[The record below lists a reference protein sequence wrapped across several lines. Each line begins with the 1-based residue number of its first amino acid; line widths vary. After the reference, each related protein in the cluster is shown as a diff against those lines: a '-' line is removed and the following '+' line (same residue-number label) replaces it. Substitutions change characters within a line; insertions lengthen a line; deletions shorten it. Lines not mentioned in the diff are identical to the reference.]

1 MILRNFTFLIVRYA
15 QTLNQIFH
23 PSRSGLLMSFTVI
36 QTQKSCRMNISM
48 IQNKINYGQN
58 ITVMRDAISSTGRV
72 TGNQL
77 LLIDNMLFILRIDSL
92 SIKAKKLYVG

>member
-15 QTLNQIFH
+15 ETLNQILH
-23 PSRSGLLMSFTVI
+23 PSRSGLFMSFTVI
-36 QTQKSCRMNISM
+36 QTQKSYRMNISM
-48 IQNKINYGQN
+48 TQNKINYGQN

-77 LLIDNMLFILRIDSL
+77 LLLDMFFIFRIDSL
-92 SIKAKKLYVG
+92 SIKAQKLYVG

>member
-1 MILRNFTFLIVRYA
+1 
-15 QTLNQIFH
+15 
-23 PSRSGLLMSFTVI
+23 
-36 QTQKSCRMNISM
+36 M

-58 ITVMRDAISSTGRV
+58 ITVMRDAISNTGRV

-77 LLIDNMLFILRIDSL
+77 LLIDNRFFIFRIDSL

>member
-1 MILRNFTFLIVRYA
+1 MT
-15 QTLNQIFH
+15 
-23 PSRSGLLMSFTVI
+23 
-36 QTQKSCRMNISM
+36 
-48 IQNKINYGQN
+48 QNKINYGQN

-77 LLIDNMLFILRIDSL
+77 LLIDNMFFIFRIDSL

>member
-15 QTLNQIFH
+15 ETLNQILH
-23 PSRSGLLMSFTVI
+23 PSRSGLFMSFTVI

-48 IQNKINYGQN
+48 TQNKINYGQN

-77 LLIDNMLFILRIDSL
+77 LLLDMFFIFRIDSL